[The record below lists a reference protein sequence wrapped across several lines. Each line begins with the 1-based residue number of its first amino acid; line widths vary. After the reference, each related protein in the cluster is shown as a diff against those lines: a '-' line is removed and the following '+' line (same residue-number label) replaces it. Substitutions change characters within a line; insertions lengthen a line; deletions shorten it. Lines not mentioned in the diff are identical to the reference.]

1 MKTAVIGLGLIGGSI
16 AKAVKETTDHVV
28 CGTDLV
34 QSVILRA
41 KLIGAIDEELTIE
54 QLSSCETVILAL
66 YPKDAVRWLK
76 ENAGHIAKGALVVDC
91 CGVKKYVCD
100 RVRDLAEEHG
110 FVFIGGHPMAGRE
123 RSGFEFSTSEMFCKA
138 SMILTPYPDTDIR
151 DIERAKKF
159 FLAIGFGHIT
169 IRTPEEHDR
178 IIAYT
183 SQLAHV
189 LSNAYIKS
197 PTAPYHS
204 GLSAGSFRDMT
215 RVATLNPQMWT
226 ELFFENRDH
235 LITEIDALAERLTE
249 YSRALKANDEDAL
262 RRLLEDGV
270 MMKALCDRMEN
281 EANGGNA

>member
-1 MKTAVIGLGLIGGSI
+1 MKIAVIGLGLIGGSI
-16 AKAVKETTDHVV
+16 AKAIKEQTDHTVL
-28 CGTDLV
+28 GADIV
-34 QSVILRA
+34 QSVLLRA
-41 KLIGAIDEELTIE
+41 KLTEAIDDALTEENLPE
-54 QLSSCETVILAL
+54 CETVIIAL
-66 YPKDAVRWLK
+66 YPEAAVRWLR
-76 ENAGHIAKGALVVDC
+76 ENAKRIAKHALVVDC

-100 RVRDLAEEHG
+100 RVKDLAVEHG

-123 RSGFEFSTSEMFCKA
+123 RSGFDFSTSEMFKKA
-138 SMILTPYPDTDIR
+138 SMILTPYADTDIR
-151 DIERAKKF
+151 EIERAKKL
-159 FLAIGFGHIT
+159 FLSIGFGRIT

-215 RVATLNPQMWT
+215 RVATLNPTMWV
-226 ELFFENRDH
+226 ELFFENRDN
-235 LITEIDALAERLTE
+235 LITEIDALADRLTE
-249 YSRALKANDEDAL
+249 YSRALKENDADAL

-270 MMKALCDRMEN
+270 MMKALCDRMD
-281 EANGGNA
+281 GTQG

>member
-1 MKTAVIGLGLIGGSI
+1 MKIAVIGLGLIGGSI
-16 AKAVKETTDHVV
+16 AKAIKEQTDHTVL
-28 CGTDLV
+28 GADIV
-34 QSVILRA
+34 QSVLLRA
-41 KLIGAIDEELTIE
+41 KLTEAIDDALTEESLPE
-54 QLSSCETVILAL
+54 CETVIIAL
-66 YPKDAVRWLK
+66 YPEAAVRWLR
-76 ENAGHIAKGALVVDC
+76 ENARRIAKHALVVDC

-100 RVRDLAEEHG
+100 RVKDLAEEHG

-123 RSGFEFSTSEMFCKA
+123 RSGFDFSTSEMFKKA
-138 SMILTPYPDTDIR
+138 SMILTPYADTDIR
-151 DIERAKKF
+151 EIERAKKL
-159 FLAIGFGHIT
+159 FLSIGFGRIT

-215 RVATLNPQMWT
+215 RVATLNPTMWV
-226 ELFFENRDH
+226 ELFFENRDN
-235 LITEIDALAERLTE
+235 LITEIDTLADRLTE
-249 YSRALKANDEDAL
+249 YSRALKENDADAL

-270 MMKALCDRMEN
+270 MMKALCDRMD
-281 EANGGNA
+281 GTQG

>member
-1 MKTAVIGLGLIGGSI
+1 MKIAVIGLGLIGGSI
-16 AKAVKETTDHVV
+16 AKAVKEQTNHTVLGADI
-28 CGTDLV
+28 V
-34 QSVILRA
+34 QSVLLRA
-41 KLIGAIDEELTIE
+41 KLTEAIDEELTE
-54 QLSSCETVILAL
+54 ESLPKCETVIIAL
-66 YPKDAVRWLK
+66 YPEAAVRWLR
-76 ENAGHIAKGALVVDC
+76 ENAGKIAKDALVVDC

-100 RVRDLAEEHG
+100 RVKDLAEEHG

-123 RSGFEFSTSEMFCKA
+123 RSGFDFSTGEMFKKA
-138 SMILTPYPDTDIR
+138 SMILTPYADTDIR
-151 DIERAKKF
+151 EIERAKKL
-159 FLAIGFGHIT
+159 FLSIGFGRIT

-215 RVATLNPQMWT
+215 RVATLNPTMWL
-226 ELFFENRDH
+226 ELFFENRDN

-249 YSRALKANDEDAL
+249 YSRALKENDADAL

-270 MMKALCDRMEN
+270 MMKALCDR
-281 EANGGNA
+281 ADGAQG

>member
-1 MKTAVIGLGLIGGSI
+1 MKIAVIGLGLIGGSI
-16 AKAVKETTDHVV
+16 AKAVKEQTNHTVLGADI
-28 CGTDLV
+28 V
-34 QSVILRA
+34 QSVLLRA
-41 KLIGAIDEELTIE
+41 KLTEAIDEELTE
-54 QLSSCETVILAL
+54 ESLPDCETVIIAL
-66 YPKDAVRWLK
+66 YPEAAVRWLR
-76 ENAGHIAKGALVVDC
+76 ENAGKIAKHALVVDC

-100 RVRDLAEEHG
+100 RVKDLAEEHG

-123 RSGFEFSTSEMFCKA
+123 RSGFDFSTSEMFKKA
-138 SMILTPYPDTDIR
+138 SMILTPYADTDIR
-151 DIERAKKF
+151 EIERAKKL
-159 FLAIGFGHIT
+159 FLSIGFGRIT

-215 RVATLNPQMWT
+215 RVATLNPTMWL
-226 ELFFENRDH
+226 ELFFENRDN

-249 YSRALKANDEDAL
+249 YSRALKENDADAL

-270 MMKALCDRMEN
+270 MMKALCDRMDG
-281 EANGGNA
+281 AQG

>member
-1 MKTAVIGLGLIGGSI
+1 MKIAVIGLGLIGGSI
-16 AKAVKETTDHVV
+16 AKAIKEQTDHTVL
-28 CGTDLV
+28 GADIV
-34 QSVILRA
+34 QSVLLRA
-41 KLIGAIDEELTIE
+41 KLTEAIDEELTE
-54 QLSSCETVILAL
+54 ENLSECETVIIAL
-66 YPKDAVRWLK
+66 YPEAAVRWLR
-76 ENAGHIAKGALVVDC
+76 ENAKRIAKHALVVDC

-100 RVRDLAEEHG
+100 RVKDLAEEHG

-123 RSGFEFSTSEMFCKA
+123 RSGFDFSTSEMFKKA
-138 SMILTPYPDTDIR
+138 SMILTPYADTDIR
-151 DIERAKKF
+151 EIERAKKL
-159 FLAIGFGHIT
+159 FLSIGFGRIT

-215 RVATLNPQMWT
+215 RVATLNPKMWV
-226 ELFFENRDH
+226 ELFFENRDN
-235 LITEIDALAERLTE
+235 LITEIDTLADRLTE
-249 YSRALKANDEDAL
+249 YSRALKENDADAL

-270 MMKALCDRMEN
+270 MMKALCDRMD
-281 EANGGNA
+281 GTQG

>member
-1 MKTAVIGLGLIGGSI
+1 MKIAVIGLGLIGGSI
-16 AKAVKETTDHVV
+16 AKAVKEQTDHTVL
-28 CGTDLV
+28 GADIV
-34 QSVILRA
+34 QSVLLRA
-41 KLIGAIDEELTIE
+41 KLTEAIDAELTE
-54 QLSSCETVILAL
+54 ESLPECETVIIAL
-66 YPKDAVRWLK
+66 YPEAAVRWLR
-76 ENAGHIAKGALVVDC
+76 ENAGKIAKGALVVDC

-100 RVRDLAEEHG
+100 RVKDLAEEHG

-123 RSGFEFSTSEMFCKA
+123 RSGFDFSTGEMFKKA
-138 SMILTPYPDTDIR
+138 SMILTPYADTDIR
-151 DIERAKKF
+151 AIERAKKL
-159 FLAIGFGHIT
+159 FLSIGFGRIT

-215 RVATLNPQMWT
+215 RVATLNPTMWV
-226 ELFFENRDH
+226 ELFFENRDN
-235 LITEIDALAERLTE
+235 LITEIDTLAERLTE
-249 YSRALKANDEDAL
+249 YSRALKENDADAL

-270 MMKALCDRMEN
+270 MMKALCDRTD
-281 EANGGNA
+281 GTQG

>member
-1 MKTAVIGLGLIGGSI
+1 MKIAVIGLGLIGGSI
-16 AKAVKETTDHVV
+16 AKAIKEQTDHTVL
-28 CGTDLV
+28 GADIV
-34 QSVILRA
+34 QSVLLRA
-41 KLIGAIDEELTIE
+41 KLTEAIDEELTE
-54 QLSSCETVILAL
+54 ENLPECETVIIAL
-66 YPKDAVRWLK
+66 YPEVAVRWLR
-76 ENAGHIAKGALVVDC
+76 ENARRIAKHALVVDC

-100 RVRDLAEEHG
+100 RVKDLAEEHG

-123 RSGFEFSTSEMFCKA
+123 RSGFDFSTSEMFKKA
-138 SMILTPYPDTDIR
+138 SMILTPYADTDIR
-151 DIERAKKF
+151 EIERAKKL
-159 FLAIGFGHIT
+159 FLSIGFGRIT

-215 RVATLNPQMWT
+215 RVATLNPKMWV
-226 ELFFENRDH
+226 ELFFENRDN
-235 LITEIDALAERLTE
+235 LITEIDTLADRLTE
-249 YSRALKANDEDAL
+249 YSRALKENDADAL

-270 MMKALCDRMEN
+270 MMKALCDRMD
-281 EANGGNA
+281 GTQG

>member
-1 MKTAVIGLGLIGGSI
+1 MKIAVIGLGLIGGSI
-16 AKAVKETTDHVV
+16 AKAIKEQTDHTVL
-28 CGTDLV
+28 GADIV
-34 QSVILRA
+34 QSVLLRA
-41 KLIGAIDEELTIE
+41 KLTEAIDEELTE
-54 QLSSCETVILAL
+54 ESLPDCETVIIAL
-66 YPKDAVRWLK
+66 YPEAAVRWLR
-76 ENAGHIAKGALVVDC
+76 ENAKRIAKHALVVDC

-100 RVRDLAEEHG
+100 RVKDLAEEHG

-123 RSGFEFSTSEMFCKA
+123 RSGFDFSTGEMFKKA
-138 SMILTPYPDTDIR
+138 SMILTPYADTDIR
-151 DIERAKKF
+151 EIERAKKL
-159 FLAIGFGHIT
+159 FLSIGFGRIT

-215 RVATLNPQMWT
+215 RVATLNPMMWL
-226 ELFFENRDH
+226 ELFFENRDN

-249 YSRALKANDEDAL
+249 YSRALKENDADAL

-270 MMKALCDRMEN
+270 MMKALCDR
-281 EANGGNA
+281 ADGAQG

>member
-1 MKTAVIGLGLIGGSI
+1 MKIAVIGLGLIGGSI
-16 AKAVKETTDHVV
+16 AKAIKEQTDHTVL
-28 CGTDLV
+28 GADIV
-34 QSVILRA
+34 QSVLLRA
-41 KLIGAIDEELTIE
+41 KLTEAIDEELTE
-54 QLSSCETVILAL
+54 ANLPECETVIIAL
-66 YPKDAVRWLK
+66 YPEAAVRWLR
-76 ENAGHIAKGALVVDC
+76 ENAKRIAKHALVVDC

-100 RVRDLAEEHG
+100 RVKDLAEEHG

-123 RSGFEFSTSEMFCKA
+123 RSGFDFSTSEMFKKA
-138 SMILTPYPDTDIR
+138 SMILTPYADTDIR
-151 DIERAKKF
+151 EIERAKKL
-159 FLAIGFGHIT
+159 FLSIGFGRIT

-215 RVATLNPQMWT
+215 RVATLNPKMWV
-226 ELFFENRDH
+226 ELFFENRDN
-235 LITEIDALAERLTE
+235 LITEIDTLADRLTE
-249 YSRALKANDEDAL
+249 YSRALKENDADAL

-270 MMKALCDRMEN
+270 MMKALCDRMD
-281 EANGGNA
+281 GTQG

>member
-1 MKTAVIGLGLIGGSI
+1 MKIAVIGLGLIGGSI
-16 AKAVKETTDHVV
+16 AKAIKEQTDHTVL
-28 CGTDLV
+28 GADIV
-34 QSVILRA
+34 QSVLLRA
-41 KLIGAIDEELTIE
+41 KLTEAIDDALTE
-54 QLSSCETVILAL
+54 ANLSECETVIIAL
-66 YPKDAVRWLK
+66 YPEAAVRWLR
-76 ENAGHIAKGALVVDC
+76 ENAKRIAKHALVVDC

-100 RVRDLAEEHG
+100 RVKDLAEEHG

-123 RSGFEFSTSEMFCKA
+123 RSGFDFSTSEMFKKA
-138 SMILTPYPDTDIR
+138 SMILTPYADTDIR
-151 DIERAKKF
+151 EIERAKKL
-159 FLAIGFGHIT
+159 FLSIGFGRIT

-215 RVATLNPQMWT
+215 RVATLNPTMWV
-226 ELFFENRDH
+226 ELFFENRDN
-235 LITEIDALAERLTE
+235 LITEIDALADRLTE
-249 YSRALKANDEDAL
+249 YSRALKENDADAL

-270 MMKALCDRMEN
+270 MMKALCDRMD
-281 EANGGNA
+281 GTQG

>member
-1 MKTAVIGLGLIGGSI
+1 MKIAVIGLGLIGGSI
-16 AKAVKETTDHVV
+16 AKAIKEQTDHTVL
-28 CGTDLV
+28 GADIV
-34 QSVILRA
+34 QSVLLRA
-41 KLIGAIDEELTIE
+41 KLTEAIDDALTE
-54 QLSSCETVILAL
+54 ANLPECETVIIAL
-66 YPKDAVRWLK
+66 YPEAAVRWLR
-76 ENAGHIAKGALVVDC
+76 ENAKRIAKHALVVDC

-100 RVRDLAEEHG
+100 RVKDLAEEHG

-123 RSGFEFSTSEMFCKA
+123 RSGFDFSTSEMFKKA
-138 SMILTPYPDTDIR
+138 SMILTPYADTDIR
-151 DIERAKKF
+151 EIERAKKL
-159 FLAIGFGHIT
+159 FLSIGFGRIT

-215 RVATLNPQMWT
+215 RVATLNPTMWV
-226 ELFFENRDH
+226 ELFFENRDN
-235 LITEIDALAERLTE
+235 LITEIDALADRLTE
-249 YSRALKANDEDAL
+249 YSRALKENDADAL

-270 MMKALCDRMEN
+270 MMKALCDRMD
-281 EANGGNA
+281 GTQG